1 MKIRK
6 NKPEAAIGMA
16 GGKGT
21 RLYPLTKDTPKP
33 LLKIGE
39 RAILEWIILSLS
51 LHGVK
56 EVYQMLRQH
65 GKQIEN
71 YFKNNNFKGIKFN
84 FIYEKEVKGTA
95 GALSLI
101 KKLKYDNYIIM
112 NGDIISTINY
122 TNLLKNHLKNNAE
135 ITVAVKRK
143 NIEIPY
149 GVLQLKKN
157 KVNNIQEKPK
167 KYYYI
172 NSGIYIVNKKVI
184 EKVPKTGQYSMVD
197 LMHRLLEENV
207 EINSFP
213 LHEYWLDVGEHHNFE
228 KAQKDIEKL
237 F

>member
-1 MKIRK
+1 
-6 NKPEAAIGMA
+6 
-16 GGKGT
+16 
-21 RLYPLTKDTPKP
+21 
-33 LLKIGE
+33 
-39 RAILEWIILSLS
+39 
-51 LHGVK
+51 
-56 EVYQMLRQH
+56 MLRQH